1 MPGGKMMKRTPLFD
15 VYSTYEG
22 IKLVD
27 FGGWELPVNYAKGII
42 AEHEAVRTKV
52 GLFDVSHMGEC
63 LVTGESATEFLDYLC
78 TNAISSIKKGEIM
91 YTMMCYPN
99 GTVVDDLLIYCRDR
113 TSYLVVMNA
122 SNIEKDLAWMKEGLP
137 FPGEERPTIVDL
149 SERTALLALQGPRS
163 VDVLKTL
170 VPECEDMSPF
180 TYRSPCAVGEVMSLI
195 SRTGYTGEDGFEL
208 YCASEDAALLW
219 NTLLEAGAE
228 QGLECCGLG
237 CRDTLRLEA
246 KLPLYGHEISDSIT
260 PLEANLGYFV
270 RLEKEDFCGKQAL
283 VKQKEEGIPRT
294 LRGVEMVDKA
304 VPRAGCEVFLNDESI
319 GFVTSGTKS
328 PTLQIF
334 CAYVLIKREPKLAF
348 GDELTIEIHGKKKR
362 AKLVKTPFYKHGKR
376 YDE

>member
-22 IKLVD
+22 VKLVD

-122 SNIEKDLAWMKEGLP
+122 SNIEKDLAWMQEGLP

>member
-1 MPGGKMMKRTPLFD
+1 MKRTPLYD
-15 VYSTYEG
+15 VYSQYEG

-27 FGGWELPVNYAKGII
+27 FGGWELPVTYAKGIS

-78 TNAISSIKKGEIM
+78 TNTISKMNKGEII

-113 TSYLVVMNA
+113 ASYLVVMNA
-122 SNIEKDLAWMKEGLP
+122 SNIEKDLAWMQEGLAY
-137 FPGEERPTIVDL
+137 PGKERPLIIDL
-149 SERTALLALQGPRS
+149 SDTSALLALQGPLA
-163 VDVLKTL
+163 VDVLKK
-170 VPECEDMSPF
+170 VFPECESMPAF
-180 TYRSPCAVGEVMSLI
+180 TYCSPCAVGEVMTLI

-208 YCASEDAALLW
+208 CCDSEDAVQLW
-219 NTLLEAGAE
+219 NILLEAGE
-228 QGLECCGLG
+228 EYGIECCGLG

-270 RLEKEDFCGKQAL
+270 HLEKEDFCGKEAL
-283 VKQKEEGIPRT
+283 AKQKKEGIPRT
-294 LRGVEMVDKA
+294 LRGVVMLDKA
-304 VPRAGCEVFLNDESI
+304 VPRAGCEVFHGDERI

-334 CAYVLIKREPKLAF
+334 CAYVLINREPKLAF